1 MILIACYMAAI
12 AATSNYYQDNKDELR
27 ERTYK
32 WRREHPE
39 RHRAAKSEAYKRK
52 RIYYIEQDKA
62 RYSRIRAELFAILG
76 KQCIRCGFADIRA
89 LQVDHVEGGGNAE
102 HRHLKSARTM
112 YQFCI
117 DNPDL
122 ARKRLQI
129 LCANCNWIKKAER
142 NEAPI
147 KEIIQKLQSH
157 VNALQNSY
165 AATAHAKSK
174 VLPILASTPAL
185 DSI

>member
-1 MILIACYMAAI
+1 
-12 AATSNYYQDNKDELR
+12 
-27 ERTYK
+27 
-32 WRREHPE
+32 
-39 RHRAAKSEAYKRK
+39 
-52 RIYYIEQDKA
+52 
-62 RYSRIRAELFAILG
+62 
-76 KQCIRCGFADIRA
+76 
-89 LQVDHVEGGGNAE
+89 
-102 HRHLKSARTM
+102 M
-112 YQFCI
+112 YQSYI

-165 AATAHAKSK
+165 AATADAKGK
-174 VLPILASTPAL
+174 VLPILASRAICCQMQKMNAMLVRNVPSL
-185 DSI
+185 WISLVL